1 MNFIWDIVL
10 NAKSHG
16 TEEEELFFRPAKES
30 SPWYEQSFPILN
42 EDRAE
47 GPEIEYNPLYRFDAL
62 FHDLL
67 REDLDESPEF
77 QAQLFDAV
85 SHLLVQTALH
95 HGLSKREY
103 YIRRL
108 LKELE
113 EGEYGP
119 AVAQHIHSIAPEKR
133 ERLAAL
139 VLTQLQTGSNLL
151 LFRRAVFVLFPNA
164 LLYQERTDL
173 KRILLYVGAPKTEM
187 LEQSVQLIETLFL
200 PVCFR
205 LRTFWS
211 HHFGVVGVDAVMKL
225 DQIEIY

>member
-85 SHLLVQTALH
+85 SHLLVQTDLH

-151 LFRRAVFVLFPNA
+151 LFRRAVLVLFPNA

>member
-10 NAKSHG
+10 NAERHG
-16 TEEEELFFRPAKES
+16 TEEKELFFRPAKES
-30 SPWYEQSFPILN
+30 SPWYEQSFPVLN

-67 REDLDESPEF
+67 REDTDGSPEF
-77 QAQLFDAV
+77 QDRLFDAV
-85 SHLLVQTALH
+85 SHLLVQTDLR

-108 LKELE
+108 LRELE
-113 EGEYGP
+113 EGGYGP
-119 AVAQHIHSIAPEKR
+119 AVARHIRSTAPEKR

-139 VLTQLQTGSNLL
+139 ALTQLQTGSNLL
-151 LFRRAVFVLFPNA
+151 LFRRAVLVLFPNA

-173 KRILLYVGAPKTEM
+173 KRILLYVGAPRTEL
-187 LEQSVQLIETLFL
+187 LEQGVQLIEALFL

-211 HHFGVVGVDAVMKL
+211 HHFGVVGVDAVMEL
-225 DQIEIY
+225 DRIEIY